1 MCDLGKMAP
10 KFGALRC
17 YIRQP
22 LEPLEPLEPLGIF
35 GKIQKVSECLQ
46 NSCSEVFGFCQKF
59 G

>member
-1 MCDLGKMAP
+1 MCDLGNMAP
-10 KFGALRC
+10 KFGALHC
-17 YIRQP
+17 YIRQ
-22 LEPLEPLEPLGIF
+22 PLEPLEPLGIF